1 MKLGTQLF
9 INEYMVAEIQRKVT
23 ESKSFFGSRAL
34 EAVDLRHRSESVRSQ
49 DDAPGL
55 GPALTWR
62 TISKLLSVVQGRDV
76 LF

>member
-1 MKLGTQLF
+1 MRTRWQKYKGRLP
-9 INEYMVAEIQRKVT
+9 KV
-23 ESKSFFGSRAL
+23 KVFGSRAL